1 MHEPNTWCLSPPKS
15 SIYQGGPLPYG
26 YPYQELLYHRRP
38 IFAFFFRVPPP
49 KISLFSPNR
58 IGERPLEI
66 IVTQGTTQIFEI
78 YPFIKI
84 TDRFITTRNSINRVI
99 KDLSVAAC
107 AKVQL
112 TMCPPHQQADLRFGI
127 GQRGP
132 GVTRDTGKWLFLDI

>member
-1 MHEPNTWCLSPPKS
+1 MSFSPKELYLSGWSLAVWLPLSGVIVS
-15 SIYQGGPLPYG
+15 SPTDFRGFLG
-26 YPYQELLYHRRP
+26 YPPQ
-38 IFAFFFRVPPP
+38 IT
-49 KISLFSPNR
+49 LFSPNR

-66 IVTQGTTQIFEI
+66 IVSQGTTQIFEI

-112 TMCPPHQQADLRFGI
+112 TMCPPDQQAELVFGI

>member
-1 MHEPNTWCLSPPKS
+1 MW
-15 SIYQGGPLPYG
+15 PLG
-26 YPYQELLYHRRP
+26 
-38 IFAFFFRVPPP
+38 
-49 KISLFSPNR
+49 
-58 IGERPLEI
+58 I
-66 IVTQGTTQIFEI
+66 IVAQTAHPIFEI

-84 TDRFITTRNSINRVI
+84 TDRFITTRSSINRVI

-112 TMCPPHQQADLRFGI
+112 TIGPPHQQAELRFGI